1 MFTTER
7 ITLDSKYDGLPLSV
21 MLVRPEGEVRC
32 LVQLAHGMCEHKER
46 YQPFM
51 EFLASRGCLCAIHDH
66 RGHGASVRS
75 ADDLG
80 YFYADG
86 DQGVVEDL
94 HQITRWMRDQWPEL
108 PLILFGHSMG
118 SLAVRAYADSYDKD
132 IDALIV
138 CGSPGENAAAGVG
151 LVLIRLL
158 SAIFG
163 ERHHSALVQKMTIGA
178 FAKRFPS
185 AEHPSSWISAN
196 VENVIAYEADPLC
209 TFTFT
214 LNGNRALLRLMR
226 RAYGLSPTR
235 GNPQLPVRFFSGA
248 EDPCAPDE
256 KGFWHAVERMKQAGF
271 ADVEGKLFPGLRHE
285 ILNEVRRQEVF
296 ETIWRDAIAPLLKQN

>member
-1 MFTTER
+1 M
-7 ITLDSKYDGLPLSV
+7 
-21 MLVRPEGEVRC
+21 
-32 LVQLAHGMCEHKER
+32 Q
-46 YQPFM
+46 
-51 EFLASRGCLCAIHDH
+51 
-66 RGHGASVRS
+66 
-75 ADDLG
+75 
-80 YFYADG
+80 
-86 DQGVVEDL
+86 DL
-94 HQITRWMRDQWPEL
+94 HQITLWMRTQWPGL
-108 PLILFGHSMG
+108 PLVLFGHSMG
-118 SLAVRAYADSYDKD
+118 SLAVRAYADRYDRD

-138 CGSPGENAAAGVG
+138 CGSPGENAAAGAG

-158 SAIFG
+158 SALFG

-196 VENVIAYEADPLC
+196 EENVIAYEADPLC

-285 ILNEVRRQEVF
+285 ILNEASRQEVF
-296 ETIWRDAIAPLLKQN
+296 EAIWADAIAPLLKQN